1 MQHGEVTR
9 LLSHKVLTM
18 FTPRFVFLL
27 LLFTAISLP
36 AQAQNQAQNQEILE
50 RPSNYGLGVD
60 AYQEGDYRRAFNAW
74 SLGAYEGD
82 SEAQYNLGVLYL
94 EGRGVEH
101 NVEQA
106 HSWFLKAAE
115 KDHVEA
121 QYNLGHM
128 SLSGMGVEKNVEA
141 ALMWWKRAAEGGY
154 GQAQF
159 NYGRALYLGVEGYDD
174 KRGGLLLIRQAA
186 EQQDKRAINFLK
198 KNEIEI
204 SRLNFTENKAVI
216 VQDHADVVEPEPK
229 PELEERSAQVSLP
242 ASEPGDVKLRIVRD
256 KHPVQADYF
265 MRSANVPVIIY
276 TDADFRSVMGKLLPG
291 TLLKVTAIEKDKIQV
306 IPAVGFPEL
315 ASGWIAARNLAYSGE
330 TMQQLSKAWQAH
342 KQAANEVE
350 TELLVPD
357 EVISASLE
365 AEIMPEPVV
374 AAVPTK
380 TDEVEL
386 QPKIVPS
393 KITPGAGDAPG
404 DISSTAI
411 NDNRWLFTQ
420 TKGAYVI
427 HLFTLLD
434 FDKALTISRDLPYR
448 DRAHLYTTFSNQQ
461 QWAFLLL
468 GPYASETAA
477 INAREALPGYLA
489 KGARI
494 RLVSLISKNRCA
506 KREQLDAQQSEG
518 LDAYCF

>member
-1 MQHGEVTR
+1 MKHGEVTR
-9 LLSHKVLTM
+9 QLSHKILKM
-18 FTPRFVFLL
+18 FTPHFVSLL
-27 LLFTAISLP
+27 LLFAAINL
-36 AQAQNQAQNQEILE
+36 QAEAQNQEVLE

-141 ALMWWKRAAEGGY
+141 ALMWWKLAAEGGY

-174 KRGGLLLIRQAA
+174 KQGGLLLIRQAA
-186 EQQDKRAINFLK
+186 EQKDKRAVNFLE
-198 KNEIEI
+198 KNKVEI
-204 SRLNFTENKAVI
+204 SLLNFTENETAI
-216 VQDHADVVEPEPK
+216 VQDHADVVEPEP
-229 PELEERSAQVSLP
+229 EERSAPVSLP
-242 ASEPGDVKLRIVRD
+242 ASEPGDVKLHIVRD
-256 KHPVQADYF
+256 KQPVQANYF

-276 TDADFRSVMGKLLPG
+276 TGADFRSVMGKLLPG
-291 TLLKVTAIEKDKIQV
+291 TLLKVTAIDEGKIQV
-306 IPAVGFPEL
+306 IPAVGFPDQ

-330 TMQQLSKAWQAH
+330 TMQQLSNAWRAH
-342 KQAANEVE
+342 KQATNEVE
-350 TELLVPD
+350 IELLVPD
-357 EVISASLE
+357 VLINASIE
-365 AEIMPEPVV
+365 PEIMPEPVKV
-374 AAVPTK
+374 AVSTK
-380 TDEVEL
+380 TDDVEL
-386 QPKIVPS
+386 QAEVAPS
-393 KITPGAGDAPG
+393 EITPGAGDAPG
-404 DISSTAI
+404 DLSSTLI

-448 DRAHLYTTFSNQQ
+448 DRAHLYTTSSNQQ

-477 INAREALPGYLA
+477 INAREVLPGYLA

-494 RLVSLISKNRCA
+494 RLVSLIANNRCA

>member
-1 MQHGEVTR
+1 MTR
-9 LLSHKVLTM
+9 LLPHKVLKM
-18 FTPRFVFLL
+18 FTLRLVFSL
-27 LLFTAISLP
+27 LLFTGVNL
-36 AQAQNQAQNQEILE
+36 QALARNRESPE

-128 SLSGMGVEKNVEA
+128 SLSGMGMEKNVEA

-159 NYGRALYLGVEGYDD
+159 NYGRALYLGVEGHDD
-174 KRGGLLLIRQAA
+174 KQGGLLLIRQAA
-186 EQQDKRAINFLK
+186 EQKDKRALEFLE
-198 KNEIEI
+198 KNEVEI
-204 SRLNFTENKAVI
+204 AQLNFTENEATI
-216 VQDHADVVEPEPK
+216 IQDPGRGVQPAPEPEP
-229 PELEERSAQVSLP
+229 EERSAQVSLP
-242 ASEPGDVKLRIVRD
+242 ASESGDVKLRIVRD
-256 KHPVQADYF
+256 KHPIQADYI
-265 MRSANVPVIIY
+265 MRSANEPVTIY
-276 TDADFRSVMGKLLPG
+276 TDSDFRSVMGMLLPG
-291 TLLKVTAIEKDKIQV
+291 TLLKVTEIEKDKIQV
-306 IPAVGFPEL
+306 IPAVGFPNL

-330 TMQQLSKAWQAH
+330 TMRQLRNAWRVH
-342 KQAANEVE
+342 
-350 TELLVPD
+350 LLV
-357 EVISASLE
+357 AKE
-365 AEIMPEPVV
+365 AEAEHHSPDAVINVNPEPEPVV
-374 AAVPTK
+374 AAVHVK
-380 TDEVEL
+380 ADDVQLQGEVA
-386 QPKIVPS
+386 PS
-393 KITPGAGDAPG
+393 KGTVGTRDTPGDLS
-404 DISSTAI
+404 DTFID
-411 NDNRWLFTQ
+411 DNRWLFTQ
-420 TKGAYVI
+420 KRDAYVI

-434 FDKALTISRDLPYR
+434 FDKALAVSQDAPYR

-468 GPYASETAA
+468 GPYANETAA
-477 INAREALPGYLA
+477 IHARKALPGYLA

-494 RLVSLISKNRCA
+494 RLVSLIAKNRCA
-506 KREQLDAQQSEG
+506 KREQPDAQQSIG
-518 LDAYCF
+518 LDAFCF